1 MGTNSSR
8 PISDSTS
15 STAMSIGN
23 TSSGGADVRGGG
35 MVVGE
40 PPQAQAGLLVAPP
53 QQQANPL
60 NLLLVVHSL
69 LRGRYWLAILLAMI
83 GMIVG
88 AGIGYNAI
96 KPKYRSMGMVR
107 IRPYVEK
114 IMYDTDR
121 TQMIPMFPAFMEAQ
135 VVLIR
140 TPRMIEL
147 AMEDPRWKDLGR
159 PHTQAMVQDFL
170 GKLDVSCRGEMIN
183 IEFTD
188 EQPEATY
195 RAVNALI
202 DAYARRFED
211 QDSERYAGRM
221 EKLEERRS
229 RLEAELKLK
238 NDAILAI
245 GNQYGSTALQ
255 KIYEFNLEELN
266 KVVSQLRLA
275 ELALAAGEAQLG
287 NHGPQPK
294 PDADPART
302 DPAMGEALMNE
313 YLRRA
318 AAERANLRQLE
329 LSLGANHPQV
339 VKTRAWLDQLEK
351 DIRTLQQEVR
361 IAPAGLPIA
370 PLAMQSLESLRENE
384 RRIRELHDK
393 IKAET
398 LELGR
403 KNVQIEALRQEAAK
417 LQTDLDETRS
427 LIEKLQ
433 VEASAG
439 ERLSII
445 SYAEPPLGPDKDRR
459 LPVAAAGGMA
469 LGGLGVGIVL
479 LLGLLD
485 RRLHR
490 IADAEARLP
499 QANRVL
505 GVLPAL
511 PEDLSD
517 PEQSSIAA
525 HCVHQIRTL
534 LQIQQNTSGHRVL
547 SVTSP
552 SPGDGKTSLTIALG
566 MSFAASG
573 SKTLLIDCD
582 MQGGGLTSRLIPSG
596 SRRLGQILLRERRI
610 TEEQLGAALEES
622 QRLRRPLGEVL
633 LGQRLI
639 SSEVLDRALLKQR
652 RMRAGLSGVIKGE
665 VLGDCIVSTG
675 TRNLHLLPL
684 GVDDHRFSSQLS
696 PAMVGSILDEAARH
710 YDTVLV
716 DTGPVLGSL
725 EAAVVASE
733 VDGVVLTVSR
743 GADRNLAHN
752 AIRYLATMNAQIEG
766 IVFNRAKVEDIRRST
781 YSGSVSAASAR
792 QLPSAADSCVTGA
805 GAGSPATPTGRG
817 PTTRHWVRRLGPIAC
832 AVAEAE
838 AEQHA
843 PTTPGAHTPVQQRP
857 DAAAPGIH
865 DKR

>member
-1 MGTNSSR
+1 
-8 PISDSTS
+8 
-15 STAMSIGN
+15 
-23 TSSGGADVRGGG
+23 
-35 MVVGE
+35 
-40 PPQAQAGLLVAPP
+40 
-53 QQQANPL
+53 
-60 NLLLVVHSL
+60 
-69 LRGRYWLAILLAMI
+69 
-83 GMIVG
+83 
-88 AGIGYNAI
+88 
-96 KPKYRSMGMVR
+96 
-107 IRPYVEK
+107 
-114 IMYDTDR
+114 
-121 TQMIPMFPAFMEAQ
+121 
-135 VVLIR
+135 
-140 TPRMIEL
+140 
-147 AMEDPRWKDLGR
+147 
-159 PHTQAMVQDFL
+159 
-170 GKLDVSCRGEMIN
+170 
-183 IEFTD
+183 
-188 EQPEATY
+188 
-195 RAVNALI
+195 
-202 DAYARRFED
+202 
-211 QDSERYAGRM
+211 
-221 EKLEERRS
+221 
-229 RLEAELKLK
+229 
-238 NDAILAI
+238 
-245 GNQYGSTALQ
+245 
-255 KIYEFNLEELN
+255 
-266 KVVSQLRLA
+266 
-275 ELALAAGEAQLG
+275 
-287 NHGPQPK
+287 
-294 PDADPART
+294 
-302 DPAMGEALMNE
+302 
-313 YLRRA
+313 
-318 AAERANLRQLE
+318 
-329 LSLGANHPQV
+329 
-339 VKTRAWLDQLEK
+339 
-351 DIRTLQQEVR
+351 
-361 IAPAGLPIA
+361 
-370 PLAMQSLESLRENE
+370 
-384 RRIRELHDK
+384 
-393 IKAET
+393 
-398 LELGR
+398 
-403 KNVQIEALRQEAAK
+403 
-417 LQTDLDETRS
+417 
-427 LIEKLQ
+427 
-433 VEASAG
+433 
-439 ERLSII
+439 
-445 SYAEPPLGPDKDRR
+445 
-459 LPVAAAGGMA
+459 
-469 LGGLGVGIVL
+469 
-479 LLGLLD
+479 
-485 RRLHR
+485 
-490 IADAEARLP
+490 
-499 QANRVL
+499 
-505 GVLPAL
+505 
-511 PEDLSD
+511 
-517 PEQSSIAA
+517 
-525 HCVHQIRTL
+525 
-534 LQIQQNTSGHRVL
+534 VL

-843 PTTPGAHTPVQQRP
+843 PTTPGAHSPGHQRP
-857 DAAAPGIH
+857 DTAAPGAH